1 MLPVDFGRMCGIAG
15 ISRPDRDLLSR
26 MLDVIVHRGPDG
38 SGMEVNEDVAIGI
51 RRLAIVDIE
60 TGNQPMY
67 SHDRALALVFN
78 GEIYNAQELRA
89 EMQATGT
96 AFTSDHSDTEV
107 ILRGY
112 ERWGRD
118 VVSHLIGMFA
128 IAIWDGTRKE
138 LFLARDRLGIK
149 PLYYAAGGGMF
160 RFASE
165 IKALLQD
172 PSAPRAVHQETLHR
186 FLLFRVHDS
195 GEHTF
200 FDGIDR
206 LLPGHTMVVRD
217 GSITSVER
225 YWNPPVNPEFT
236 SDRSDADYAAAFA
249 GLFDRVVKRHLIADV
264 PIGIPLSGGLDS
276 SGVACTVARFMAEGT
291 DLHTAG
297 RLHTF
302 SALYPGQTIDE
313 SPYIHEV
320 EGRVDSVPHYAY
332 PSVEEFWNEMAEWMW
347 FQEEPTIATAPY
359 AYYSVYRIA
368 KGTVTVML
376 SGNGGDELMAG
387 YIPYFRT
394 YWTSAVDQHHWL
406 SGVREFVR
414 GFDIYKEYL
423 RDAIQARAP
432 WIDVLKMR
440 DMLAAPNAYLNGFS
454 YAADRNLNRRLA
466 NDVLA
471 YSTPNLLRYED
482 KNSMAFSIEA
492 RVPFLDHEL
501 VEFIFQLPI
510 DQKIKGGWNRAVYRH
525 AMKGRIPDRNRLRRN
540 KIGFTNPEFAW
551 MRARAPQVRE
561 IFASDPCRSRG
572 VYDTDRLVAG
582 FDAWLRGAPGDVLLF
597 WRALV
602 CELWMQRY
610 IDQPVAVHA

>member
-1 MLPVDFGRMCGIAG
+1 MCGIAG
-15 ISRPDRDLLSR
+15 LTRPDRDLLSR

-38 SGMEVNEDVAIGI
+38 SGMEVNDSVAIGM

-60 TGNQPMY
+60 TGDQPQY
-67 SHDRALALVFN
+67 SDDRRLALVFN
-78 GEIYNAQELRA
+78 GEIYNAPELRGDL
-89 EMQATGT
+89 QRRGHR
-96 AFTSDHSDTEV
+96 FTTDHSDTEV

-112 ERWGRD
+112 EEWGGD
-118 VVSHLIGMFA
+118 VVAHLIGMFA
-128 IAIWDGTRKE
+128 FALWDGGRGE

-149 PLYYAAGGGMF
+149 PLYYAAGGGAF

-172 PSAPRAVHQETLHR
+172 PSVPRAVHQETLHR
-186 FLLFRVHDS
+186 FLLFRVHDAT
-195 GEHTF
+195 EHTF

-206 LLPGHTMVVRD
+206 LLPGHAMVVRD
-217 GSITSVER
+217 GAIAEVRR

-236 SDRSDADYAAAFA
+236 SARSDADYAEEFA
-249 GLFDRVVKRHLIADV
+249 GLFDRVVRRHLIADV

-276 SGVACTVARFMAEGT
+276 SGVACTVARLMHEGA

-297 RLHTF
+297 AMHTF
-302 SALYPGQTIDE
+302 SALYPRQSIDE
-313 SPYIHEV
+313 SPYIHEI
-320 EGRVDSVPHYAY
+320 EQRVHSVPHYAY
-332 PSVEEFWNEMAEWMW
+332 PNVDEFWNEMTEWLW

-368 KGTVTVML
+368 KGVVTVML

-387 YIPYFRT
+387 YIPYFRA
-394 YWTSAVDQHHWL
+394 YWTSAVDQRHWL
-406 SGVREFVR
+406 AGVREFVR
-414 GFDIYKEYL
+414 GFDIYRAFL
-423 RDAIQARAP
+423 SDAIQARAP
-432 WIDVLKMR
+432 WIDVLSMR
-440 DMLAAPNAYLNGFS
+440 DMLAAPDSYLNGIS

-466 NDVLA
+466 DDVLK

-525 AMKGRIPDRNRLRRN
+525 AMKGRIPEKNRLRRN

-561 IFASDPCRSRG
+561 IFGSEPCRSRG
-572 VYDTDRLVAG
+572 LYDTDRLLTG
-582 FDAWLRGAPGDVLLF
+582 FDDWLGGAPGDVLIF

-602 CELWMQRY
+602 CELWMQRF

>member
-51 RRLAIVDIE
+51 RRLAI
-60 TGNQPMY
+60 
-67 SHDRALALVFN
+67 
-78 GEIYNAQELRA
+78 
-89 EMQATGT
+89 
-96 AFTSDHSDTEV
+96 
-107 ILRGY
+107 
-112 ERWGRD
+112 
-118 VVSHLIGMFA
+118 
-128 IAIWDGTRKE
+128 
-138 LFLARDRLGIK
+138 LARDRLGIK

-302 SALYPGQTIDE
+302 SALYPGQTID
-313 SPYIHEV
+313 
-320 EGRVDSVPHYAY
+320 
-332 PSVEEFWNEMAEWMW
+332 
-347 FQEEPTIATAPY
+347 
-359 AYYSVYRIA
+359 
-368 KGTVTVML
+368 
-376 SGNGGDELMAG
+376 
-387 YIPYFRT
+387 
-394 YWTSAVDQHHWL
+394 
-406 SGVREFVR
+406 
-414 GFDIYKEYL
+414 
-423 RDAIQARAP
+423 
-432 WIDVLKMR
+432 
-440 DMLAAPNAYLNGFS
+440 
-454 YAADRNLNRRLA
+454 
-466 NDVLA
+466 
-471 YSTPNLLRYED
+471 
-482 KNSMAFSIEA
+482 
-492 RVPFLDHEL
+492 
-501 VEFIFQLPI
+501 
-510 DQKIKGGWNRAVYRH
+510 
-525 AMKGRIPDRNRLRRN
+525 
-540 KIGFTNPEFAW
+540 
-551 MRARAPQVRE
+551 
-561 IFASDPCRSRG
+561 
-572 VYDTDRLVAG
+572 
-582 FDAWLRGAPGDVLLF
+582 
-597 WRALV
+597 
-602 CELWMQRY
+602 
-610 IDQPVAVHA
+610 